1 MEEFIK
7 ACQNKIRYEL
17 ALVYKPGMPKLLL
30 CATILRQVHNM
41 SLAHGVP
48 IRKYEM
54 MEFADDEFKIKI
66 NHNIEFDI
74 LPTERRKTHG

>member
-30 CATILRQVHNM
+30 YSAIMRQILNM
-41 SLAHGVP
+41 SLVHGVP

-54 MEFADDEFKIKI
+54 IEFADDEFKIKI
-66 NHNIEFDI
+66 NHTIQFYI
-74 LPTERRKTHG
+74 IPTERRKSHD